1 MRQKPAR
8 ETDESM
14 KIQQIPHIATADGH
28 NYACREQDPH
38 RYHKTL
44 QNPTKIK
51 KTLNIEIVSAI
62 GGTLFTL
69 TTLLKKV

>member
-8 ETDESM
+8 EADESM
-14 KIQQIPHIATADGH
+14 KIQQIPHIATAGGH
-28 NYACREQDPH
+28 NYANREQDPH

-51 KTLNIEIVSAI
+51 KTQNI
-62 GGTLFTL
+62 
-69 TTLLKKV
+69 

>member
-14 KIQQIPHIATADGH
+14 KIQQIPHIATAGGH
-28 NYACREQDPH
+28 NYADRKQDPH

-51 KTLNIEIVSAI
+51 NTKYIMGVLLLVMVS
-62 GGTLFTL
+62 LF
-69 TTLLKKV
+69 

>member
-14 KIQQIPHIATADGH
+14 KIQQIPHIATAGGH
-28 NYACREQDPH
+28 NYADRKQDPH

-51 KTLNIEIVSAI
+51 NTKYIMSVMLLVMVS
-62 GGTLFTL
+62 
-69 TTLLKKV
+69 LL

>member
-1 MRQKPAR
+1 MRQKPVR

-51 KTLNIEIVSAI
+51 KNTKYIMTVM
-62 GGTLFTL
+62 
-69 TTLLKKV
+69 LLVMVRLL

>member
-1 MRQKPAR
+1 MRQKPVR

-14 KIQQIPHIATADGH
+14 KIQQIPHIATTGGH
-28 NYACREQDPH
+28 NYAGREQDPH

-51 KTLNIEIVSAI
+51 KTL
-62 GGTLFTL
+62 
-69 TTLLKKV
+69 KK

>member
-14 KIQQIPHIATADGH
+14 KIQQIPHIATAGGH
-28 NYACREQDPH
+28 NYADRKQDPH

-51 KTLNIEIVSAI
+51 KHKIYNECNAFSNGESIII
-62 GGTLFTL
+62 HI
-69 TTLLKKV
+69 

>member
-1 MRQKPAR
+1 MRQKSAR

-14 KIQQIPHIATADGH
+14 KIQQIPHISTADGH
-28 NYACREQDPH
+28 NYAGREQDPH

-51 KTLNIEIVSAI
+51 KTQNI
-62 GGTLFTL
+62 
-69 TTLLKKV
+69 